1 MSITT
6 EQLKQEL
13 QHYYGTEGYHRI
25 NPMRIFNPTNSVF
38 TDGVKAFTDKTQA
51 YWFLD
56 IVFSELITHKKT
68 KDETFLK
75 ILLSVGKK
83 GLSGLENEAWIVVT
97 DGNEKELYKRVV
109 DYTSNDCPDGDWNFF
124 FTGSVLMLPSEY

>member
-6 EQLKQEL
+6 KQLKQEL
-13 QHYYGTEGYHRI
+13 QHYYGTERYHHI
-25 NPMRIFNPTNSVF
+25 NPICNPTNSDF
-38 TDGVKAFTDKTQA
+38 TDGVKAFATKAQA

-68 KDETFLK
+68 KDETFLN

-97 DGNEKELYKRVV
+97 DGDCKELYKKVIK
-109 DYTSNDCPDGDWNFF
+109 YTDCPDGDWNFF

>member
-13 QHYYGTEGYHRI
+13 QHYYGTGRYHHI
-25 NPMRIFNPTNSVF
+25 NPICNPTNSDF
-38 TDGVKAFTDKTQA
+38 TDGVKAFADKAQA

-68 KDETFLK
+68 KNETFLS

-83 GLSGLENEAWIVVT
+83 GLSSLENEAWIVVT
-97 DGNEKELYKRVV
+97 DGNEKELYKKVIK
-109 DYTSNDCPDGDWNFF
+109 YTDCPDGDWDFF

>member
-1 MSITT
+1 MSMTAK
-6 EQLKQEL
+6 QLHQEL

-25 NPMRIFNPTNSVF
+25 HPICNPTNSAF
-38 TDGVKAFTDKTQA
+38 TDGVKAFATKAQA

-56 IVFSELITHKKT
+56 IVFSELITDKKT
-68 KDETFLK
+68 KDETFLD

-83 GLSGLENEAWIVVT
+83 GLSGLENEAWIIVT
-97 DGNEKELYKRVV
+97 DGNEKELYKKVIK
-109 DYTSNDCPDGDWNFF
+109 YTDCPDGDWNFF